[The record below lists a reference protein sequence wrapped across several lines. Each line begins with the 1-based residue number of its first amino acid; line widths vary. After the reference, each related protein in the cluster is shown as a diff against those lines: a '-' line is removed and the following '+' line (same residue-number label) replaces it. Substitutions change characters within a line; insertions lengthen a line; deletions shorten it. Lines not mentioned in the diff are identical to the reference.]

1 MKTILDLIAKDSK
14 TEMPQTLVDAE
25 IEERVKQIARSI
37 GRKDLTLEQLAEMM
51 GKPAPEL
58 RKELNEASVGSVKK
72 RLVLEEIAKKEEVK
86 VEEADILEYAEER
99 FGTLTDDLKKTLLS
113 NEKFLDE
120 IEGAVLFRKTFD
132 WIHRNADIK
141 PGEKVKLSTLMQAT
155 GTGA

>member
-1 MKTILDLIAKDSK
+1 
-14 TEMPQTLVDAE
+14 
-25 IEERVKQIARSI
+25 
-37 GRKDLTLEQLAEMM
+37 
-51 GKPAPEL
+51 
-58 RKELNEASVGSVKK
+58 
-72 RLVLEEIAKKEEVK
+72 
-86 VEEADILEYAEER
+86 
-99 FGTLTDDLKKTLLS
+99 LS